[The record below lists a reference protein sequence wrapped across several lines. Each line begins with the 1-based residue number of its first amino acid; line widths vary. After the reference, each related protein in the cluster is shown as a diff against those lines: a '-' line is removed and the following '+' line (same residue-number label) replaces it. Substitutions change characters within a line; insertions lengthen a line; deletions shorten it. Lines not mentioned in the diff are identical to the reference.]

1 MIIGEIGGQE
11 TSQMPLAEDDH
22 VVQTLAP
29 DGSDQ
34 SLRIRILPR
43 AGRTGDNLADPHVR
57 DSAPEHV
64 AVDGVAIAQQP
75 PRRVLWKG
83 FNHLLRRP
91 HTALPRADSPGPSC
105 GRAFAPR
112 DPCWDAPDVSV
123 SSVAPTDDGAIGGA
137 PAPRCR
143 AGRRS
148 RRCATPASPW
158 RGGSKG
164 LGLSCGA

>member
-1 MIIGEIGGQE
+1 MA
-11 TSQMPLAEDDH
+11 LAQDDH

-43 AGRTGDNLADPHVR
+43 AGRTGDNLADPHAG

-75 PRRVLWKG
+75 PRRRVLWKG

-91 HTALPRADSPGPSC
+91 HSRGMFRDVDMDDSPALMGEQDQYEQRPVRVGTVKKSI
-105 GRAFAPR
+105 
-112 DPCWDAPDVSV
+112 DTT
-123 SSVAPTDDGAIGGA
+123 VAT
-137 PAPRCR
+137 
-143 AGRRS
+143 
-148 RRCATPASPW
+148 
-158 RGGSKG
+158 
-164 LGLSCGA
+164 